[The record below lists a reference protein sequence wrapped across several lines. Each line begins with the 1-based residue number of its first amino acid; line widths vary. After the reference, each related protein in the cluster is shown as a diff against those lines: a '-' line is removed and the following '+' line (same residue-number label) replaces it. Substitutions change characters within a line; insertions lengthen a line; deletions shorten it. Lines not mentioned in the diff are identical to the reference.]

1 MQGVTEIQPIAVVIA
16 LFVVLA
22 VVATL
27 SRRLGVPY
35 PLLML
40 VTGLLIGFIPGLP
53 HITLTPELVLL
64 LFLPPILFQAA
75 YFTSVRDLVANSRAI
90 SLLGVGLVVVTVLA
104 VGIVANWLAPQLGW
118 AAAFAL
124 GAIVAPPDAVAATAV
139 ARQIHLPRRIVTIL
153 EGESLFNDA
162 AALVAFSLA
171 IQAVLTG
178 DFEPT
183 NAALQL
189 VWVAVGGV
197 AIGLVVGNVTS
208 WLLARLQD
216 AQVETLITLIAPFTA
231 YLPAD
236 FIGVSGV
243 LAAVVAG
250 LIVGRRAPQILTSE
264 SRILGR
270 AVWDIVVFLI
280 NGLVFVLIGLE
291 LPVVVRSA
299 GDAVWTYLG
308 IALAV
313 SLTVIVVRFAWV
325 VPATYLP
332 RILSPKLR
340 ARDPSPPWQA
350 VFVLGYAGMRGT
362 VSIAAAL
369 AVPVVVGPNFE
380 AFPGRAL
387 LLLTAFVVVLVTL
400 VGQGLSLPWIIAR
413 LGLREDGRAA
423 EMEEDQAREATTQ
436 AALAHLDGLVED
448 WPGHLPLINQ
458 LRERYRHANE
468 HIGASTD
475 EAADTE
481 LIEHRKIRHG
491 LIEAQRMT
499 LIELRDR
506 GEISDEVQRRVER
519 DLDLEELRMEA

>member
-1 MQGVTEIQPIAVVIA
+1 MEGVTDIQPIAVVIA
-16 LFVVLA
+16 LLVVLA
-22 VVATL
+22 VIATL

-64 LFLPPILFQAA
+64 IFLPPILFQAA
-75 YFTSVRDLVANSRAI
+75 YFTSVRDLVANARPI
-90 SLLGVGLVVVTVLA
+90 TLLGVGLVVVTVLA
-104 VGIVANWLAPQLGW
+104 VGVVANWLAPQLGW
-118 AAAFAL
+118 AAALAL
-124 GAIVAPPDAVAATAV
+124 GAIVAPPDAVAITAV
-139 ARQIHLPRRIVTIL
+139 TRQVHLPRRIVTIL

-171 IQAVLTG
+171 IEAAQTG
-178 DFEPT
+178 RFEPA
-183 NAALQL
+183 NAAIQL
-189 VWVAVGGV
+189 VWVAVGGIV
-197 AIGLVVGNVTS
+197 IGIVVGRVTS
-208 WLLARLQD
+208 WLLGRLDD
-216 AQVETLITLIAPFTA
+216 AQVETLISLIAPFAA

-250 LIVGRRAPQILTSE
+250 LIVGRHAPHVLTSE

-299 GDAVWTYLG
+299 GDALWGYLV
-308 IALAV
+308 IALLV
-313 SLTVIVVRFAWV
+313 SLTVIVVRMVWV

-332 RILSPKLR
+332 RIMSARLR
-340 ARDPSPPWQA
+340 ERDPSPPWQA
-350 VFVLGYAGMRGT
+350 VFVIGYSGMRGT

-369 AVPVVVGPNFE
+369 AVPVVGASAEP
-380 AFPGRAL
+380 FPGREL
-387 LLLTAFVVVLVTL
+387 LLLTAFVVVFVTL
-400 VGQGLSLPWIIAR
+400 VGQGLTLPWIIER
-413 LGLREDGRAA
+413 LGLREDGRAVD
-423 EMEEDQAREATTQ
+423 EEEDHARETATR
-436 AALAHLDGLVED
+436 AALDRLEGLAQE

-458 LRERYRHANE
+458 LRERYEHANQ

-491 LIEAQRMT
+491 LIEAQRMS
-499 LIELRDR
+499 LIEMRDR